1 MLVNFKVVLAARRR
15 HAVDVALEV
24 GIDPTFLSLI
34 VNERRKADAGLRAR
48 LAAVLN
54 VDEDWLFSTCAQIPA
69 PKLGAATRSASVPTS
84 VREDR

>member
-1 MLVNFKVVLAARRR
+1 MLVNFKVVLAARKR

-48 LAAVLN
+48 LATVLN
-54 VDEDWLFSTCAQIPA
+54 VDEEWLFSTFAKIPA
-69 PKLGAATRSASVPTS
+69 PKLGGATGS
-84 VREDR
+84 ELEQ